1 MQLRNKEFLLFLF
14 SGGLAALVNIFSRSI
29 FSFFLDFKT
38 SIIYAYILGMVTAY
52 ILSRKIVFLSKKNVF
67 KSFFYFVMVNFLAII
82 QTYYISIWTKEIIL
96 PYVGINVFTELI
108 AHSSGV
114 VFPVFTSYFGHK
126 YISFK

>member
-1 MQLRNKEFLLFLF
+1 MKIKNKEFLLFLF

-38 SIIYAYILGMVTAY
+38 SIIYAYILGMITAY
-52 ILSRKIVFLSKKNVF
+52 ILSRKIVFFSKKNVL
-67 KSFFYFVMVNFLAII
+67 KSFFYFAIVNFLAII

-96 PYVGINVFTELI
+96 PYIGINQFMELI
-108 AHSSGV
+108 AHSTGV
-114 VFPVFTSYFGHK
+114 IFPVFTSYFGHK

>member
-1 MQLRNKEFLLFLF
+1 
-14 SGGLAALVNIFSRSI
+14 
-29 FSFFLDFKT
+29 
-38 SIIYAYILGMVTAY
+38 MVTAY
-52 ILSRKIVFLSKKNVF
+52 ILSRKIVFLSKKNLF
-67 KSFFYFVMVNFLAII
+67 KSFFYFVIVNFLAII

-96 PYVGINVFTELI
+96 PFVGINVFTELI

>member
-29 FSFFLDFKT
+29 LSFFLDFKT

-52 ILSRKIVFLSKKNVF
+52 ILSRKIVFLSKKNLF
-67 KSFFYFVMVNFLAII
+67 KSFFYFVIVNFLAII

-96 PYVGINVFTELI
+96 PFVGINVFTELI

>member
-1 MQLRNKEFLLFLF
+1 MQIKNKEFLLFLF

-38 SIIYAYILGMVTAY
+38 SIIYAYILGMITAY
-52 ILSRKIVFLSKKNVF
+52 ILSRKIVFFSKKNVL
-67 KSFFYFVMVNFLAII
+67 KSFFYFAIVNFLAII

-96 PYVGINVFTELI
+96 PYIGINQFIELI
-108 AHSSGV
+108 AHSVGV
-114 VFPVFTSYFGHK
+114 AFPVFTSYFGHK

>member
-1 MQLRNKEFLLFLF
+1 MQLRNREFLLFLF

-38 SIIYAYILGMVTAY
+38 SIFYAYILGMITAY
-52 ILSRKIVFLSKKNVF
+52 ILSRKIVFFSKKNLF
-67 KSFFYFVMVNFLAII
+67 KSFFYFTIVNFLAII

-96 PYVGINVFTELI
+96 PYIGINQFIELI
-108 AHSSGV
+108 SHSTGV

>member
-1 MQLRNKEFLLFLF
+1 MKLRNKEFLLFLF

-38 SIIYAYILGMVTAY
+38 SIFYAYILGMITAY
-52 ILSRKIVFLSKKNVF
+52 ILSRKLVFFSKKNIF
-67 KSFFYFVMVNFLAII
+67 KSFFYFVLVNFLAII
-82 QTYYISIWTKEIIL
+82 QTYYISIWTKEIIM
-96 PYVGINVFTELI
+96 PYIGINEFVELI